1 MVIRRNY
8 NDEGSELGMEVQIG
22 IAKRAK
28 YGVSSSG
35 DTVEV
40 IERPQGGFS
49 VILADG
55 QGSGKRAKTISNLV
69 VNKAVSLIGDGARD
83 GAVGR
88 AVHDYLYTLRHGKVS
103 STLNILSVDLTTDTI
118 VVSRNSN
125 TPIIL
130 TKQEEEIVFDE
141 KVRSIGFHK
150 EVKPVIDELEL
161 EVGMK
166 FLAFSDGISHAGR
179 RFGEDLQLKNLVK
192 LCKESSVADSQKLA
206 KKILTYALEKD
217 QNRPQD
223 DMTVVTLGL
232 TENRD
237 QKQIKEYNLSL
248 PI

>member
-1 MVIRRNY
+1 V
-8 NDEGSELGMEVQIG
+8 EVKIG

-40 IERPQGGFS
+40 VERPQGGFS

-103 STLNILSVDLTTDTI
+103 ATLNILSVDLTTDSI
-118 VVSRNSN
+118 VISRNSN
-125 TPIIL
+125 TPVIL
-130 TKQEEEIVFDE
+130 LSDEKEVIFDE
-141 KVRSIGFHK
+141 KVRTIGFHK
-150 EVKPVIDELEL
+150 EVKPIINEMKLEA
-161 EVGMK
+161 GMK
-166 FLAFSDGISHAGR
+166 FLAFSDGILHAGR
-179 RFGEDLQLKNLVK
+179 RYGNQVELKELIEIFK
-192 LCKESSVADSQKLA
+192 AGSIEEIPQLA
-206 KKILTYALEKD
+206 KEILTYTLKKD
-217 QNRPQD
+217 RNRPQD
-223 DMTVVTLGL
+223 DMTVTALGL
-232 TENRD
+232 SQNLD
-237 QKQIKEYNLSL
+237 QKRIKEYNLSL